1 MAHIE
6 EPCTL
11 GRKTGSPLEQL
22 LDFYWP

>member
-11 GRKTGSPLEQL
+11 DRKTGSPLEQP